1 MRRPFAIRVAPVLL
15 AFCATALLPSALFAH
30 AALLKSRPAPG
41 SVLLSSP
48 PEIRL
53 TFSEEVLPG
62 LSSLTLVQ
70 TDGNEVDL
78 RGANDSHDT
87 HVLTA
92 VLPVLPPGGY
102 FVKWKVTSA
111 DGHPASGSY
120 SFVVASPAAASSTP
134 VIAGNMGDREAMAFP
149 VVASLLRGIG
159 LSALLALT
167 GMLAFLRRADGD
179 RGPSVRPIIQIVG
192 ATAAI
197 ALFLHLFFWM
207 RYVDAPS
214 WRATLNSGP
223 GRLEQFRFLF
233 SLLLLISVLAASK
246 RSLSLVFGAAA
257 IVTSGLIGHPGSVRP
272 LLSIPLM
279 VVHLGAAS
287 VWLGG
292 VLWLA
297 MQRSE
302 PPVRIAIE
310 AGRVSNAALIAAI
323 VVTLTGVVET
333 LILLP
338 SLSDVYSTTY
348 GGLILGKVV
357 GLAVLVAFGAY
368 HRLRGLPGLAADS
381 SFDMTPVLRYEIT
394 VMVTVVMIA
403 GFLAHTPLP
412 R

>member
-1 MRRPFAIRVAPVLL
+1 MLM
-15 AFCATALLPSALFAH
+15 
-30 AALLKSRPAPG
+30 
-41 SVLLSSP
+41 SSP

-62 LSSLTLVQ
+62 LSSLILVQ
-70 TDGNEVDL
+70 TDGNEVNL
-78 RGANDSHDT
+78 RGANDSHDI

-92 VLPVLPPGGY
+92 SLPTLPPGGY
-102 FVKWKVTSA
+102 FVKWKVTAA

-120 SFVVASPAAASSTP
+120 SFVVAAPAAMSSTP
-134 VIAGNMGDREAMAFP
+134 VMAVHMPGHMAVGDEMAFP
-149 VVASLLRGIG
+149 IVASILRGIG

-167 GMLAFLRRADGD
+167 GMLGFLRRADGD
-179 RGPSVRPIIQIVG
+179 RGPVVRPIIQAVG
-192 ATAAI
+192 AVAAI

-223 GRLEQFRFLF
+223 GRLEQARFLF
-233 SLLLLISVLAASK
+233 SLLLLISVLSASK

-257 IVTSGLIGHPGSVRP
+257 ILVSGMIGHPASVRP
-272 LLSIPLM
+272 LLSIPLV

-287 VWLGG
+287 VWIGG

-310 AGRVSNAALIAAI
+310 AARVSSAALIASI
-323 VVTLTGVVET
+323 VVTVTGVIEA

-338 SLSDVYSTTY
+338 TLSDLFTTTY
-348 GGLILGKVV
+348 GGLIIGKLV
-357 GLAVLVAFGAY
+357 GLTVLIGFGWY
-368 HRLRGLPGLAADS
+368 HRFRGLPRFAGDS
-381 SFDMTPVLRYEIT
+381 TFDMTPVLRYEIT
-394 VMVTVVMIA
+394 VMVVVVMIA

-412 R
+412 Q